1 MHGPRAARKRGSV
14 GGGGGRSRTLRRSVR
29 ESAATATGV
38 LETPTQYVQEGD
50 REESSL
56 KKKTTVLWP
65 RRGRRE
71 LRQRCWSFFDG
82 SCRSRTASIGY
93 ASCSSPGVST
103 PARFG
108 GENRTRLQDPD
119 EVQGGALKGESSDP
133 WPTAASCAAGWDR
146 RWKLP
151 SSPQDGD
158 GSLRG
163 VFSHGFP
170 PHSLEIHMSSLSS
183 RQDLEASLPWGGAAA
198 VAAAQPRSS
207 PRRRSGRSEPQVA
220 PRKRGVRVRILPYPA
235 PEMRY
240 PLSR

>member
-93 ASCSSPGVST
+93 ASCISPGVST

-170 PHSLEIHMSSLSS
+170 PPTVWRSTCQVYPQDKTSKQAYRGGGGGSGGS
-183 RQDLEASLPWGGAAA
+183 RGTAAI
-198 VAAAQPRSS
+198 
-207 PRRRSGRSEPQVA
+207 E
-220 PRKRGVRVRILPYPA
+220 PA
-235 PEMRY
+235 P
-240 PLSR
+240 